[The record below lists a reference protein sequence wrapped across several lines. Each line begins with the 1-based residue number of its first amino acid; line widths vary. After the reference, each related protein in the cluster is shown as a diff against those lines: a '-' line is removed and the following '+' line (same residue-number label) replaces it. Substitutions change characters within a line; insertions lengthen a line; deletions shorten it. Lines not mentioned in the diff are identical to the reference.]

1 MTEATTHDDP
11 ARVSGIDLAG
21 VTAWLER
28 EVDGVVGPLHFQRV
42 GDGRSNLTYRVVD
55 AGGRQLIL
63 RRPPLGETLASAH
76 NVAREHLVMSRL
88 HAAGLPVPASPALCE
103 DAAVTG
109 APFLVAEFV
118 GGQVIATPESAEEL
132 DVATRAAASRSL
144 VRTLGDLH
152 AVDLTRAGLDTLRRP
167 GSLAAR
173 QLRRWRRQWEASR
186 TRDLPVVERVADR
199 LEAAMPAEHEV
210 SLIHGDY
217 RLDNTIID
225 AGGAVRAVL
234 DWELCSVGDPLADLG
249 ILLAYWSEPG
259 EDVTELLPRVTALPG
274 FLTRAQ
280 VADEYARV
288 TGRDLS
294 DLPFYVALARWRMAI
309 ITEGIYRRWLNDPAN
324 GGPGA
329 GSLGGAVQRL
339 AQMAEQGAAELSG
352 SG

>member
-1 MTEATTHDDP
+1 MADATTHGDP
-11 ARVSGIDLAG
+11 AGVFGLDLAR

-28 EVDGVVGPLHFQRV
+28 EVGGVVGPLRCERV

-55 AGGRQLIL
+55 ADGRRLIL

-118 GGQVIATPESAEEL
+118 DGHVIATPAQAEGL
-132 DVATRAAASRSL
+132 DVGTRAAVSRSL
-144 VRTLGDLH
+144 VATLGDLH
-152 AVDLTRAGLDTLRRP
+152 AVDLTAAGLDGIRRP

-186 TRDLPVVERVADR
+186 TRDLPAIDRVADR
-199 LEAAMPAEHEV
+199 LEAVMPAEHEAR
-210 SLIHGDY
+210 LIHGDY

-225 AGGAVRAVL
+225 DTGAVRAVL

-274 FLTRAQ
+274 FLTRAE
-280 VADEYARV
+280 VAGEYARV

-294 DLPFYVALARWRMAI
+294 DLPFYVALARWRLAI

-329 GSLGGAVQRL
+329 GSLGGAVERL
-339 AQMAEQGAAELSG
+339 AQMAEEGAAGLDG
-352 SG
+352 

>member
-1 MTEATTHDDP
+1 MADAITHGDP
-11 ARVSGIDLAG
+11 AGVSGIDLAG

-28 EVDGVVGPLHFQRV
+28 AVDGVRGPLRCERV
-42 GDGRSNLTYRVVD
+42 GDGRSNLTYRIAD
-55 AGGRQLIL
+55 ADGRRLIL

-88 HAAGLPVPASPALCE
+88 HAAGLPVPASLALCE
-103 DAAVTG
+103 DVTVTG

-118 GGQVIATPESAEEL
+118 DGHVIATPALAQEL
-132 DVATRAAASRSL
+132 DVATRTVASHSL
-144 VRTLGDLH
+144 VQTLGDLH
-152 AVDLTRAGLDTLRRP
+152 AVDLTGAGLDTLRRP

-186 TRDLPVVERVADR
+186 TRELPVIDRVADR
-199 LEAAMPAEHEV
+199 LEAAMPAEQEV
-210 SLIHGDY
+210 RLIHGDY
-217 RLDNTIID
+217 RLDNTIVDD
-225 AGGAVRAVL
+225 AGAVRAVL

-249 ILLAYWSEPG
+249 ILLAYWSQPG

-309 ITEGIYRRWLNDPAN
+309 ITEGIYRRWLNDPSN

-339 AQMAEQGAAELSG
+339 AQMAEEGAAGLRG
-352 SG
+352 